1 MNKDNKNTELDNKD
15 ENLNISDVISRLLSL
30 QRVDIDTL
38 DNGEFIEKDE
48 RIEEDGRYIISEDLD
63 KLISE
68 LKRSL

>member
-1 MNKDNKNTELDNKD
+1 MKHLKTQQQINEAQ

-30 QRVDIDTL
+30 QRVDIDTQ
-38 DNGEFIEKDE
+38 DNGEFIEQDE
-48 RIEEDGRYIISEDLD
+48 RIEDDGMYIRSKDLD

>member
-15 ENLNISDVISRLLSL
+15 EKLHISDVISRLLSL